1 MLIGKLVKTIYKTTK
16 SVIKNVFINIFNP
29 RMFCQNVKQS
39 IKGLKPKQTKTKQ
52 AVDKSVNIVKK
63 ANDKLLIL
71 TDKCLALY
79 DKYISGKPKK
89 IIQYVKKLFNKVIEL
104 IKKICCFIVAFYKK
118 DKKRAIIYFILLY
131 IVYKAFFG
139 ILDKIGN
146 LFVSSKNELIVLTRE
161 VKPERVKKE
170 VNCYGYLESE
180 NNLTYLSEV
189 RGNIDKIFVKEKQM
203 VKEGQ
208 LLMVLDSKFTTNA
221 YTSAKS
227 ILESKKFQ
235 YNAIK
240 KLYEDG
246 LESKG
251 NLKAMEADFENAN
264 SNFESAKKA
273 YNGLMIRAPFD
284 GFIDNINNKEGAQIN
299 PGQMLFT
306 LERTDAMQV
315 KCEVQNLNVDEV
327 KIGDETRIFVGGY
340 EMAKGNI
347 SVIGDSIDVYSGARS
362 IVVNN
367 VKAIEGFEE
376 QIKTGT
382 SVLMKIMAQA
392 QKDVYKVSAEALE
405 ITPTGA
411 FMVKVLNRDDN
422 VVVAKDVFVYDENN
436 GIDYVMGLTDGDYVI
451 ERGHE
456 FVDVGDKDIDY
467 QMVESDGVSFGK
479 KIVGYGNKIKNFV
492 VGVKDFV
499 VDFPDYMRF
508 LKSETISLK
517 NAIVFKVEHT
527 LFVIK
532 QFIKNI

>member
-456 FVDVGDKDIDY
+456 FVDVGDKNIDY